1 MTAASCVPALGQLPK
16 GARGIDANAHVSPAV
31 AASFRDAGYSFIM
44 RYVRRAQYNS
54 FDVTA
59 GEVLGILGAGM
70 GVGIVQHV
78 AKPGWMPSAKLG
90 SEYGE
95 TAAREAEA
103 AGIPHG
109 ATLWCDLEEVDSAA
123 DAAAVIGYVNA
134 WTSRVL
140 SIGFEPG
147 LYVGYGC
154 GLSAD
159 ALYRKLRVTRYWSAY
174 NLNRENFPAVRGVCM
189 RQYPY
194 PPESKRVPGVPFQ
207 YDENVVV
214 GDLLGGA
221 PTFLLPGQALARAA

>member
-16 GARGIDANAHVSPAV
+16 GSRGIDCNAHVSPAV
-31 AASFRDAGYSFIM
+31 AASFRDAGYDFIM

-54 FDVTA
+54 FDITA

-70 GVGIVQHV
+70 GLGIVQHV

-90 SEYGE
+90 AQYGE
-95 TAAREAEA
+95 TAALEAQA

-123 DAAAVIGYVNA
+123 DVSAVIGYCNA
-134 WTSRVL
+134 WASRVL
-140 SIGFEPG
+140 SIGYEPG

-154 GLSAD
+154 GLSAL
-159 ALYRKLRVTRYWSAY
+159 ALYWKLRFARFWAAY
-174 NLNRENFPAVRGVCM
+174 NLDRDNFPAVRGVCM

-194 PPESKRVPGVPFQ
+194 PKPEKRVPGVPFQ

-214 GDLLGGA
+214 GDLLGGS
-221 PTFLLPGQALARAA
+221 PIFLLPGQALARAA